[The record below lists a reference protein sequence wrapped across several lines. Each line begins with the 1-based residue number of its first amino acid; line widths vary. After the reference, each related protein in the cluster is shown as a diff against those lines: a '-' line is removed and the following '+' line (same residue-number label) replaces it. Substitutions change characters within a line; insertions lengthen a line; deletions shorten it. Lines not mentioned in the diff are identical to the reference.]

1 MSTFKPLPAHQAQAL
16 GQLVAAT
23 LDGVGNVALS
33 EDALKPPTWQ
43 QLMNLRNAACK
54 TPTPD
59 TALSSGSVKL
69 PAPRWETSA
78 PAKKAPT
85 RLVMQESPQKARARK
100 IAEHEAI
107 QRFESK
113 YGVGATLEDAREQD
127 LTDDYLDRM
136 GLGR

>member
-1 MSTFKPLPAHQAQAL
+1 MSTFRPLPAHQAQAL

-23 LDGVGNVALS
+23 LDGVGDVALS
-33 EDALKPPTWQ
+33 ADAPKPPTWA
-43 QLMNLRNAACK
+43 QLVNLRNAACK

-59 TALSSGSVKL
+59 TALSSGSVNL
-69 PAPRWETSA
+69 PAPRWETPA

-85 RLVMQESPQKARARK
+85 RLVVQESPTTARARK

-107 QRFESK
+107 QRFEK
-113 YGVGATLEDAREQD
+113 RYGVGATLEDAREQD
-127 LTDDYLDRM
+127 LTDDYLNRM